1 MLHINLNVTKIFLTW
16 MGKKNLTLLGLEKII
31 KDIICARFFNLHK
44 NPLEL
49 YDLFQDRM
57 IRESFV
63 KVWEDLLTID
73 IFWLIW
79 HGMIHKL
86 DHN

>member
-1 MLHINLNVTKIFLTW
+1 

-63 KVWEDLLTID
+63 KV
-73 IFWLIW
+73 
-79 HGMIHKL
+79 
-86 DHN
+86 